1 MLSGPPGVQNEQVSG
16 TELSRK
22 WVCFSP
28 GSSGIMKPWMRC
40 VFWFR
45 ASCGLSNTGS
55 TLFFSVLVFTA
66 VSSDQGTTS
75 LRAGSGANG
84 LLGSWMP
91 GPVPGGT
98 GELNWAPAEA
108 ATAKASKTTTLFMAV
123 LLEANPSV
131 LVLHSTVFSYGQALA
146 GGLQIFLALVVL
158 LARFQAFGRGFMGGR
173 HGAVPLHIL
182 LDLFRAL
189 GRDRPQGQASQQQHQ
204 SFH

>member
-108 ATAKASKTTTLFMAV
+108 ATAIASKTTTLFMAV
-123 LLEANPSV
+123 LLEAEANPSV
-131 LVLHSTVFSYGQALA
+131 FVLHSAVFSYGQALA
-146 GGLQIFLALVVL
+146 GGLQLFLALVVL
-158 LARFQAFGRGFMGGR
+158 LARFQAFGRRLVRGR
-173 HGAVPLHIL
+173 HGAV
-182 LDLFRAL
+182 AL
-189 GRDRPQGQASQQQHQ
+189 GIFLD
-204 SFH
+204 